1 MKKYIILSILF
12 VTLCASAFAQRVAFV
27 DAEYIL
33 KHIPE
38 YASAQKQLDASSVK
52 WQKEIEDQFS
62 EVEKMKKDYQADQ
75 VLLTDAM
82 RKERKEAID
91 KKEKEAQDLQQRR
104 FGYQG
109 DLYQE
114 KIRLIK
120 PIQDKV
126 AKAVEE
132 YANRESIDII
142 LDKSTVTLLFARPT
156 FDGTNEIITRM
167 GYKPGSFAK

>member
-1 MKKYIILSILF
+1 MRKYIILSVLC
-12 VTLCASAFAQRVAFV
+12 VTLCASAFAQRIGFV
-27 DAEYIL
+27 DSEYIL

-38 YASAQKQLDASSVK
+38 YASAQKQLDALSVK
-52 WQKEIEDQFS
+52 WQKEIDDQFS
-62 EVEKMKKDYQADQ
+62 EVEKMKKDFQADQ

-82 RKERKEAID
+82 RKERQEAID